1 MANTGRTGHSTDVQR
16 RRLGAEFISGPG
28 DGVLYHLERNLGGI
42 EFHQSFFRAQ
52 IDRCLQHARN
62 VHKGVLD
69 VTHTGGAGHTLNGQA
84 DHLYALICCRHF
96 YSSNHRPACLLNTS
110 KPLNRLMRTVPL
122 RCVPRVLCTIGKNKI
137 PLGGA
142 LT

>member
-16 RRLGAEFISGPG
+16 RRLGTEFISGPG
-28 DGVLYHLERNLGGI
+28 DGVSYHLERNLGGI

-69 VTHTGGAGHTLNGQA
+69 VTHAGGTGHTFNGQA
-84 DHLYALICCRHF
+84 DFLDVFICCPHF
-96 YSSNHRPACLLNTS
+96 YSSNYRPAFSLNSS
-110 KPLNRLMRTVPL
+110 KPLNPLMRTVPP
-122 RCVPRVLCTIGKNKI
+122 RCVPRVLCTIRKNEI
-137 PLGGA
+137 SFGGA